1 MISVYKNAIHSTQ
14 KVNLRDLG
22 LSFLSFN
29 VQSLSSDLSTE
40 SFQGADGDYITEN
53 QYKGR
58 RIEAVMY
65 YRKDNYID
73 FQNGKSEIYKL
84 LNGKQKLLMVD
95 ERLDTL
101 KVWEVVVEDDYTLDN
116 EQTHYTKEF
125 EITLFSEST
134 YAHAIDYTETIIN
147 DTEGIV
153 FNAGDVYLDG
163 REHEIEFTFKGMSSK
178 LRVVNETTDTQ
189 WQYLKTTEADDEI
202 KVVSTYPFKNGE
214 DIFNDVS
221 QFDVLEFATG
231 SNTLKI
237 YGADGDFILKVKH
250 KDLFI

>member
-1 MISVYKNAIHSTQ
+1 M
-14 KVNLRDLG
+14 G

-29 VQSLSSDLSTE
+29 IQSLSSDFATE
-40 SFQGADGDYITEN
+40 TFQGADGEYVTDS

-58 RIEAVMY
+58 RIDAVMY
-65 YRKDNYID
+65 FRKDDYTD
-73 FQNGKSEIYKL
+73 FQNGKSEVYKL

-95 ERLDTL
+95 ERLEIP
-101 KVWEVVVEDDYTLDN
+101 KIWEVFVENDYTLDN
-116 EQTHYTKEF
+116 EQTTYTKEF

-134 YAHAIDYTETIIN
+134 FAHAVDYTETIID

-153 FNAGDVYLDG
+153 YNGGDVYLDG
-163 REHEIEFTFKGMSSK
+163 REHEIEFTFKGKSDK
-178 LRVVNETTDTQ
+178 LRIVNETTNTQ
-189 WQYLKTTEADDEI
+189 WQYFETTTADDEI
-202 KVVSTYPFKNGE
+202 EAISTYPFKNGK

-237 YGADGDFILKVKH
+237 YGVDGDFTLKIKH